1 MGKVLLV
8 GKGKL
13 FKSVKESIGDTHTD
27 TSNLETVDY
36 DEEWFKPT
44 RNLKESDGIL
54 VHKSDQ
60 YNCVYL
66 FPNSLFDGINLVSI
80 FLEFKPFRLF
90 VVTHDQQNSSLY
102 KKMGTDFVIFSKSD
116 GYSYNWLLTSGT

>member
-1 MGKVLLV
+1 MGKVLVV

-13 FKSVKESIGDTHTD
+13 FQSVKESIGATHTD

-44 RNLKESDGIL
+44 RKLKECDGIM
-54 VHKSDQ
+54 VHKSEQ

-66 FPNSLFDGINLVSI
+66 FPNSLFDGINLVRLFS
-80 FLEFKPFRLF
+80 EFKSFRLF
-90 VVTHDQQNSSLY
+90 VVTHIHQNSSLY
-102 KKMGTDFVIFSKSD
+102 KKVGADFVIFSKPH

>member
-1 MGKVLLV
+1 MGKVLVV

-13 FKSVKESIGDTHTD
+13 FKSVKESIGATHTD

-44 RNLKESDGIL
+44 RNLKECDGIM
-54 VHKSDQ
+54 VQNSEQD
-60 YNCVYL
+60 NFVYL
-66 FPNSLFDGINLVSI
+66 FPNSLFDGINLVRIYS
-80 FLEFKPFRLF
+80 EFKPYSLF
-90 VVTHDQQNSSLY
+90 VVTHDQQYSSLY
-102 KKMGTDFVIFSKSD
+102 KKMGADFVIFSKPD